1 MNQEIC
7 AGNLG
12 MANAKVKVK
21 VTAAAA
27 SPATAASPAAPSPAA
42 PLVTAAAPR
51 TSLGTLFSDAEV
63 AALRVWMSTCRGPA
77 LATAVSGSGLSTL
90 VRLLAKE
97 AGMDVVLVGCGT
109 TRLKAVLAEAGASPY
124 TVTLRRKVI
133 VIEEIEAMAAG
144 GETAQLVEAVSF
156 AKTNPPVPVLFV
168 GRSVRSQ
175 KPHEFAK
182 AWPRFAFARPSAPR
196 VAAYLEA
203 VARKCGVAVDRAR
216 VDELARAAAGDV
228 RSALMALDV
237 HRRKADGGADIAH
250 AKDEAEDGLDVAEA
264 ILRGERGG
272 SVAEGVRAFF
282 QEPGMVPMAVY
293 ENYLTSMAKDADAA
307 GLAAAAAVAEHYSA
321 ADAVDKYIYSHQ
333 AWDSLHEAY
342 GAFAVA
348 GPSMVLAARRAA
360 RAGARAG
367 TTAPRITKFGTAW
380 SKAHNMSAKVKHVR
394 ALRLAFAAAGRVPMG
409 ACDLAWVRGCLKTLL
424 GPEGRASRQL
434 CAWWKPLAA
443 PEMLCLARL
452 DVTGSADWYKQSTH
466 ARVKKAL
473 ALA

>member
-1 MNQEIC
+1 MA
-7 AGNLG
+7 AGGQVL
-12 MANAKVKVK
+12 A
-21 VTAAAA
+21 
-27 SPATAASPAAPSPAA
+27 
-42 PLVTAAAPR
+42 LVTATSPR
-51 TSLGTLFSDAEV
+51 TSLGTLFADTEV

-109 TRLKAVLAEAGASPY
+109 TRLKATLADAGASPY
-124 TVTLRRKVI
+124 TVTLRKKVI

-182 AWPRFAFARPSAPR
+182 LWPRFAFARPSAPR
-196 VAAYLEA
+196 MAAYLET
-203 VARKCGVAVDRAR
+203 VARKCGIDVERAHI
-216 VDELARAAAGDV
+216 DELARAAAGDV
-228 RSALMALDV
+228 RSAIMALDV
-237 HRRKADGGADIAH
+237 HRRKAAGGGGASGADGGIAH
-250 AKDEAEDGLDVAEA
+250 AKDEAEDGLDLAEA
-264 ILRGERGG
+264 VLRGERGS
-272 SVAEGVRAFF
+272 SVADGVRAFS

-293 ENYLTSMAKDADAA
+293 ENYLASMAKDTDVA
-307 GLAAAAAVAEHYSA
+307 GLAAAASVAEHYSA
-321 ADAVDKYIYSHQ
+321 ADGVDRYMCSHQ
-333 AWDSLHEAY
+333 AWDSLHETY
-342 GAFAVA
+342 GVFAVA
-348 GPSMVLAARRAA
+348 GPSMILAARRAA
-360 RAGARAG
+360 RAA
-367 TTAPRITKFGTAW
+367 TAATAATRITKFGTAW

-394 ALRLAFAAAGRVPMG
+394 ALRLAFAGAGMVPMG
-409 ACDLAWVRGCLKTLL
+409 ACDLAWVRRCLKTLL
-424 GPEGRASRQL
+424 GAEGRASRQL

-473 ALA
+473 A